1 MLSDFCV
8 ADQVDESVEPHL
20 VEETL
25 DALKALCEMGQLQSY
40 GFQLSVAPYVYHT
53 PPLKE

>member
-1 MLSDFCV
+1 
-8 ADQVDESVEPHL
+8 VDESVEPHL